1 MRAVWATSRF
11 VAASPTTV
19 KGIFIPEEISLAP
32 VALPHF
38 PPQENQDLLLC
49 AAR

>member
-11 VAASPTTV
+11 VTASPTTV
-19 KGIFIPEEISLAP
+19 KGIFIPEKLAWFL

-49 AAR
+49 AAW